1 MKLDKK
7 AFALSTAIISGSLSL
22 VLNVLSALTG
32 WAREFF
38 ELIAPFHPG
47 YTHTLLGAL
56 VSTFWMFIY
65 GYVLGAVFAFI
76 YNSFVKE

>member
-1 MKLDKK
+1 MRLDGK
-7 AFALSTAIISGSLSL
+7 AFALSMAIMAGGLSFL
-22 VLNVLSALTG
+22 LNVLSALTG
-32 WAREFF
+32 WARDFF

-65 GYVLGAVFAFI
+65 GYVFGAVFVLI
-76 YNSFVKE
+76 YNSFAEE